1 MYSAHDWSSFRETSQ
16 SYTLNP
22 FGHNQSVYEQTTAS
36 LDLIFYVL
44 VCAGVQTGVSYRV
57 LAMIPHSAARLCN
70 TEVVTVLGG
79 NVVLAMYQQGIGH
92 VCFGVLL
99 LMPVQSL
106 RWEHFL
112 ARAVCYKRMHRSV
125 RAEVV
130 VP

>member
-1 MYSAHDWSSFRETSQ
+1 
-16 SYTLNP
+16 
-22 FGHNQSVYEQTTAS
+22 
-36 LDLIFYVL
+36 
-44 VCAGVQTGVSYRV
+44 
-57 LAMIPHSAARLCN
+57 MIPHSAARLCN
-70 TEVVTVLGG
+70 TEVVTILGG

-92 VCFGVLL
+92 ICFGVLL

-130 VP
+130 VPWVYTYLRYDDGVSRCRGGLVP